1 MVLVTV
7 LIQGSGLQ
15 WRQGQGLYECALAGV
30 SLYRFISVIREPRSD
45 RLLSGFVW
53 LQHEEAV

>member
-1 MVLVTV
+1 MVLGTE
-7 LIQGSGLQ
+7 IRWGRGYQ
-15 WRQGQGLYECALAGV
+15 WHQGQGLDECALAGV
-30 SLYRFISVIREPRSD
+30 SIYRFISVIREPRSD